1 MSVTHIKHYESKKAI
16 KSKKRNCSSGKSRFK
31 DHKQAI
37 YVLHKMSNQRTNNL
51 RDFGSTT
58 YNQIRVYECNK
69 CSGFHLSSKENWDSR
84 RKAA

>member
-1 MSVTHIKHYESKKAI
+1 MSVTHIKHYKAA
-16 KSKKRNCSSGKSRFK
+16 KATQNKKRKCPSGKSRFK

-84 RKAA
+84 KEVA